1 MAAKELDE
9 KKLRQELIQL
19 YEKFLEN
26 PKDRENLSKMDGIEQ
41 DYSGACNFIK
51 SKVINQAI
59 NLAGDIEEKEVSGSN
74 IYLDRNNKSSL
85 EEARKIL
92 DALKSE

>member
-26 PKDRENLSKMDGIEQ
+26 PKDRENLSKMDKIEQ
-41 DYSGACNFIK
+41 DFSSAHDFIK
-51 SKVINQAI
+51 SDIVGNALG
-59 NLAGDIEEKEVSGSN
+59 LAGCIEEKEVSGSN